1 MHLLH
6 LLLSSTATLLR
17 ETVLARLS
25 MPEFITPGRSFKS
38 EDFVYTTFI
47 VPLYPLQDFD
57 YITMKLEN
65 TDSRLQEIL
74 RLLLQLQLFHT
85 LSLFPLFGGREMTP
99 RYTIPT
105 HITLHM
111 SQRSQDISRDFY
123 QLQLQFYNVRTLPEN
138 GVVPATLTPGYF
150 GDSFWGCD
158 FMATCFCKLSGIQY
172 HRQANKK

>member
-25 MPEFITPGRSFKS
+25 MPEFITPARSFKS

-85 LSLFPLFGGREMTP
+85 LSLFHTHPYNITHVTKESRYFKRFLPTP
-99 RYTIPT
+99 TPI
-105 HITLHM
+105 L
-111 SQRSQDISRDFY
+111 QRPYLAGEWR
-123 QLQLQFYNVRTLPEN
+123 
-138 GVVPATLTPGYF
+138 GAGYLDTWVLWRLIL
-150 GDSFWGCD
+150 G
-158 FMATCFCKLSGIQY
+158 L
-172 HRQANKK
+172 